1 MPSTISNKTF
11 KSIII
16 LLLAV
21 LLLGI
26 IIYFVGKFKSR
37 PANINDSNK
46 QSELLEDSIDNHI
59 KDKITTDDKPK
70 PENIVYKDKIVYRD
84 KFIYKDTIIY
94 KTSPP
99 KTVYQD
105 NIVYK
110 DKVIYKDKIVYQDK
124 IVYRDKPEPYH
135 RYGKGNCKILIY
147 TSCSKGGTTKVW
159 IDGDYAGSFNVY
171 LASGQPS
178 CDDKDFVS
186 LVTMSG
192 KHHIKTRDDSNAT
205 TDFYITV
212 GEDECNRQ
220 RITCN

>member
-84 KFIYKDTIIY
+84 KIIYKDTVIY

-99 KTVYQD
+99 KTIYQD
-105 NIVYK
+105 KI
-110 DKVIYKDKIVYQDK
+110 IYKDKIVYKDKIIYQDK

-135 RYGKGNCKILIY
+135 TYGKGYGKLVVY
-147 TSCSKGGTTKVW
+147 TTCSDGGSTSVW
-159 IDGDYAGSFNVY
+159 IDGEYVGYLDKYQNSSVSCNTLGTISKTVLSGS
-171 LASGQPS
+171 
-178 CDDKDFVS
+178 
-186 LVTMSG
+186 
-192 KHHIKTRDDSNAT
+192 HHIKGKDQSNRT
-205 TDFYITV
+205 WDGYVTV
-212 GEDECNRQ
+212 SEDQCQ
-220 RITCN
+220 TYGLTCK